1 MVAVALAGLIIIAAF
16 IGSRNIENKSM
27 TASLT
32 MEPRDR
38 RDDPYAAIDE
48 ILERMANASIA
59 FSAPQSMS
67 LEDTANIQLKLG
79 LNTDINKLKRLI
91 EAEGIKE
98 GFSVKVAERMEAR
111 LSGQGF
117 AITAITPEVQ
127 AISRNEITTWSWEVK
142 PMSKGKQYLHM
153 TLSALIGIDGNSTPR
168 SIRTFSKVVNVEV
181 TQAQQLES
189 FIRQN
194 WQWLWATLLVP
205 IAGWVWKSK
214 IHRS

>member
-1 MVAVALAGLIIIAAF
+1 MSYDRVKDEDKMV
-16 IGSRNIENKSM
+16 
-27 TASLT
+27 LT
-32 MEPRDR
+32 R
-38 RDDPYAAIDE
+38 RDDPYAAIDK
-48 ILERMANASIA
+48 ILEKMANANIA
-59 FSAPQSMS
+59 FNAPQSMS
-67 LEDTANIQLKLG
+67 LEGTANIQLKLS

-189 FIRQN
+189 FVSQN

-214 IHRS
+214 IHRG